1 MSNEPDIVYA
11 LRIPR
16 KVFERV
22 RKWAEAQ
29 QPRISIASV
38 MRYVLEC
45 GIAELEKR
53 K

>member
-1 MSNEPDIVYA
+1 VSNEPDIVYA

-22 RKWAEAQ
+22 RKWADSQ
-29 QPRISIASV
+29 QPKISVAAV
-38 MRYVLEC
+38 VRYVLEC